1 MYRYELKGTTE
12 SADVAK
18 YLLLEPPLPFTSK
31 IPYSLISAAAIALL
45 PVWARVELKLP
56 YLPVAEKIVVK
67 PIGQFVASTIRWATA
82 VNQPETNAAAVTDT
96 VETASN

>member
-1 MYRYELKGTTE
+1 
-12 SADVAK
+12 
-18 YLLLEPPLPFTSK
+18 LLLEPPLPFTSK

-82 VNQPETNAAAVTDT
+82 VNQPTAETPSDT
-96 VETASN
+96 LDSALS